1 MTNNLRDV
9 IDDILYFG
17 DDKSVAEVKRLIS
30 AEKRADYLQEEVL
43 RLRKQRSKDPEF
55 QWGPHEG
62 REELHY
68 YLWGQA
74 RLGYCYNSG
83 RAWWTYVAVIPN
95 PMVGGPFPSKKAAHD
110 AVELAVRIAL
120 GRSE

>member
-55 QWGPHEG
+55 QWGP
-62 REELHY
+62 LIFWY
-68 YLWGQA
+68 TMY
-74 RLGYCYNSG
+74 
-83 RAWWTYVAVIPN
+83 
-95 PMVGGPFPSKKAAHD
+95 
-110 AVELAVRIAL
+110 
-120 GRSE
+120 